1 MNMVIKSLKNYFKK
15 RKLLF
20 NTIVLI
26 IMLPISLTL
35 SRFVNKLTTNYYLE
49 TQKFYFYSDK
59 LTEDNAT
66 YTLENWSGVENLSMD
81 IQLESRKNQYEVAES
96 DISYVISYTCEEG
109 VICSISQ
116 ESGTIYSS
124 SNVDS
129 VTLNLVPTR
138 NFEDGE
144 STKITVTA
152 KSTSPYTKTIKATFI
167 VKVGKKG
174 LSYEIKDETY
184 QTYLFLNITNA
195 KNFYTINEAFDS
207 YQKNDVI
214 DYTEYSAL
222 SDTNKEKCTSS
233 LISISFDPNIIILD
247 TTSPILNGVKES
259 DISTVEI
266 DGTSYISGIKF
277 KMDALS
283 SQAIRFYKKNP
294 NKNYTYPIVNQ
305 TSIITLTS
313 E

>member
-1 MNMVIKSLKNYFKK
+1 MNMIIKSLENYFKK

-20 NTIVLI
+20 WIIVLV

-81 IQLESRKNQYEVAES
+81 IQLESKKNQYEVAET
-96 DISYVISYTCEEG
+96 DITYELSYTCEEG
-109 VICSISQ
+109 VVCSISK

-124 SNVDS
+124 TNVDS
-129 VTLNLVPTR
+129 VTLNLVPIKD
-138 NFEDGE
+138 FEDGE
-144 STKITVTA
+144 STTITVTA
-152 KSTSPYTKTIKATFI
+152 KSTSPYLKTLKASFI

-174 LSYEIKDETY
+174 LSYEIKDKTF

-195 KNFYTINEAFDS
+195 KNFYTVNEAFDN
-207 YQKNDVI
+207 YKVNDVI
-214 DYTEYSAL
+214 DYTEYL
-222 SDTNKEKCTSS
+222 VLNPENKTKCTSS
-233 LISISFDPNIIILD
+233 LINISFDPNVIIID
-247 TTSPILNGVKES
+247 TTSPILNGIKES
-259 DISTVEI
+259 DISTVQI
-266 DGTSYISGIKF
+266 NGISYISGIKF
-277 KMDALS
+277 KVDALS
-283 SQAIRFYKKNP
+283 SEAIRFYKKNP
-294 NKNYTYPIVNQ
+294 NKNYTYPIVNPN
-305 TSIITLTS
+305 SIITLTS

>member
-1 MNMVIKSLKNYFKK
+1 MNMIIKSLKNYFEK

-20 NTIVLI
+20 WIIVLV
-26 IMLPISLTL
+26 IMFPISLTL

-81 IQLESRKNQYEVAES
+81 IQLESRKNQYEVAET
-96 DISYVISYTCEEG
+96 DIDYVLSYTCEEG
-109 VICSISQ
+109 VICSISK
-116 ESGTIYSS
+116 EGGTIYSS

-129 VTLNLVPTR
+129 FTFNLVPIR
-138 NFEDGE
+138 AFEDGE

-152 KSTSPYTKTIKATFI
+152 KSTSPYVKTIEATFI

-195 KNFYTINEAFDS
+195 KNFYTVNEAFDN
-207 YQKNDVI
+207 YQVNDVI
-214 DYTEYSAL
+214 DYTEYL
-222 SDTNKEKCTSS
+222 ILNDENKDKCTSS
-233 LISISFDPNIIILD
+233 LINISFDPNVIIID
-247 TTSPILNGVKES
+247 TTSPVLNGVKES
-259 DISTVEI
+259 DISTIEI

-277 KMDALS
+277 KVEALS
-283 SQAIRFYKKNP
+283 SEAIRFYKKNP

-305 TSIITLTS
+305 NSIITLTS

>member
-144 STKITVTA
+144 STKITLTA